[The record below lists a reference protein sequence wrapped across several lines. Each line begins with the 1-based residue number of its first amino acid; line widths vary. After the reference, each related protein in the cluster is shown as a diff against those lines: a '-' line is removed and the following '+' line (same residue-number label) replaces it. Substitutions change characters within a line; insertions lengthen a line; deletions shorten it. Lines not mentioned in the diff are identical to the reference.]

1 MNTSTS
7 TGSTDQLQVE
17 ASHYIQKDPRKLTNS
32 NEILSCL
39 SWYQSEE
46 ATLSNSLAGLLSDRD
61 SIADSLRR
69 LETLVPY
76 LNDLCLESRQLKE
89 KVSSTAKTADR
100 VGGRVRTLDQE
111 MSRVSQAAER
121 VGQVME
127 LKVTQ
132 CMLCSTCLPG
142 LHSPSHL
149 SLDCSLAS
157 NTRTGSRQL
166 DIALVLCRFPLKS
179 SLDPLPKP
187 PWYIRSRNFTYTK
200 ADISQ
205 PTAENHL
212 PPAQALQAMREQLL
226 SIFLKQF
233 AQASRSRDAAAT
245 SRYFKLFPAIG
256 WEAEGLEA
264 YAAFV
269 VDLVRVRAPISAKS
283 RVISRSFAKR

>member
-1 MNTSTS
+1 MNTNTS
-7 TGSTDQLQVE
+7 NGSVDQLQAE
-17 ASHYIQKDPRKLTNS
+17 TSHCIQKDPRKLTNL

-46 ATLSNSLAGLLSDRD
+46 TTLSNSLASLLSDRA

-69 LETLVPY
+69 LEALVPH
-76 LNDLCLESRQLKE
+76 LDGLCLESLQLSE

-100 VGGRVRTLDQE
+100 VGGRVRTLDRE

-127 LKVTQ
+127 LKVIQ
-132 CMLCSTCLPG
+132 CMRCANSFPG
-142 LHSPSHL
+142 LHSSSPPFPNY
-149 SLDCSLAS
+149 SLAL
-157 NTRTGSRQL
+157 NARTGSRRL
-166 DIALVLCRFPLKS
+166 DIVLVLCHCPLK
-179 SLDPLPKP
+179 LFLAPLRKP
-187 PWYIRSRNFTYTK
+187 PWYILSVTPCTQGLNP
-200 ADISQ
+200 SQ

-212 PPAQALQAMREQLL
+212 PPAQTLQAAREQLL
-226 SIFLKQF
+226 SIFLNQF

-256 WEAEGLEA
+256 WETEGLEA

-269 VDLVRVRAPISAKS
+269 VDLVRVRAPTSAKS
-283 RVISRSFAKR
+283 RSICYSFAMC